1 MPGGAGKDGTVTAAR
16 IYDIRCRDLADAFL
30 VDCKDLTDKRR
41 RELAHMLALDIQ
53 TAVDEFLEHEGLS

>member
-1 MPGGAGKDGTVTAAR
+1 MTTAR
-16 IYDIRCRDLADAFL
+16 TYDIRCRDLADAFL
-30 VDCKDLTDKRR
+30 VDYKDLTDKRR

>member
-1 MPGGAGKDGTVTAAR
+1 MTATR
-16 IYDIRCRDLADAFL
+16 TYDIRCRDLADAFL

-53 TAVDEFLEHEGLS
+53 TAIEEFLEHEGLS